1 MNEQL
6 NNLPVLTWNHLG
18 VNRAG
23 QEFALPEVPQS
34 GSAEENLTISIL
46 PSNVERVQ
54 EFPIDHEEMESGVG
68 KAYDNYILKNSNISY
83 LLKVKGETEQTIRT
97 KTCVS
102 SGHRAIAGSFG
113 IYAEEGSS
121 LVWMQESV
129 SDEDVSGFSTELTRI
144 YAKKNSRI
152 RLIQVQNLN
161 RSTPSWN
168 GVAIYAEDGARV
180 EVVRAVLGSSRSAF
194 GTRAELKGKDSSYQ
208 LDSIYFADQTQLFD
222 FNDVSNHYG
231 KNTQADM
238 YTAGVLAGESS
249 KTLRGTIDFKKG
261 AVYGV
266 GHESED
272 VLMFGDKVRNRTV
285 PLILCAE
292 EQVEG
297 QHAASIGRLDETQI
311 YYLISRGLTPLQARM
326 LLIEGR
332 FAPVLD
338 KIPDEKLREELA
350 SQIERRLKEN
360 EPKSNAS

>member
-23 QEFALPEVPQS
+23 QEFALREVPQLE
-34 GSAEENLTISIL
+34 SAEKNLTMSVL
-46 PSNVERVQ
+46 PSTVERIQ
-54 EFPIDHEEMESGVG
+54 EFPIDYKDMESGIG
-68 KAYDNYILKNSNISY
+68 SAYDNYIAKNSNVSY
-83 LLKVKGETEQTIRT
+83 FLKVKQETEQTIRT
-97 KTCVS
+97 KTCITPD
-102 SGHRAIAGSFG
+102 HKTLAGDFG

-129 SDEDVSGFSTELTRI
+129 SDEEAAGFSTELTRI
-144 YAKKNSRI
+144 YAKKNSRV

-161 RSTPSWN
+161 RSTACWN
-168 GVAIYAEDGARV
+168 GVAIYAEDGAKV
-180 EVVRAVLGSSRSAF
+180 EVVRAILGSSHAAY
-194 GTRAELKGKDSSYQ
+194 GTRAELKGRESSYQ
-208 LDSIYFADQTQLFD
+208 LETIYFTDQSQIYD
-222 FNDVSNHYG
+222 FNDVANHYG
-231 KNTQADM
+231 KNTQTDM

-249 KTLRGTIDFKKG
+249 KILRGTIDFKKG
-261 AVYGV
+261 AVYAV
-266 GHESED
+266 GHESEE
-272 VLMFGDKVRNRTV
+272 VLMLGEKVRNRTV

-338 KIPDEKLREELA
+338 KIPDEQLREELA

-360 EPKSNAS
+360 EPK